1 MRDEPVVF
9 NQALGLRMHDN
20 HGNLYPV
27 IVPSGNTVTEIPAG
41 GMASAQYVFA
51 GPIANDV
58 RSLTLST
65 NAVEDGS
72 QQAPNLQF
80 QLPVLVATPGP
91 DLPQSKLSIS
101 RLQESTVRLDP
112 IGQGSPSRVQQLRS
126 GLGARQTN
134 QGTLVALQ
142 GDVLFDIDSAVIR
155 SDARPILAQLAE
167 LVRLMDVDEV
177 IIAGYTDATGNADYN
192 LQLSR
197 QRANAVSDYLRERG
211 ALSNVN
217 VLVQGLGEKQ
227 PVATNETA
235 EGRQQNR
242 RVEITLREDRQ
253 G

>member
-1 MRDEPVVF
+1 
-9 NQALGLRMHDN
+9 
-20 HGNLYPV
+20 
-27 IVPSGNTVTEIPAG
+27 
-41 GMASAQYVFA
+41 
-51 GPIANDV
+51 
-58 RSLTLST
+58 
-65 NAVEDGS
+65 
-72 QQAPNLQF
+72 
-80 QLPVLVATPGP
+80 
-91 DLPQSKLSIS
+91 
-101 RLQESTVRLDP
+101 
-112 IGQGSPSRVQQLRS
+112 VQQLRS

-227 PVATNETA
+227 PVTTNETA